1 MNDNYLWD
9 RTGEPDPQLQELEET
24 LASLRYQ
31 SRPLPIPANLIIAR
45 QWRFNSMAIAAAVA
59 LLVIAGGVMRKMSR
73 RQIANTPPSV
83 REAVNGPQVAP
94 ASLPARSPTILPE
107 VRRSVPR
114 ERPQRSLLAANRRRS
129 RKSEPDVPVLTAQE
143 LAEKEQVL
151 LALRMVSAKLNFAQ
165 RKVQG
170 LPVVNTIRNQHKI
183 G

>member
-31 SRPLPIPANLIIAR
+31 SRPLPIPANLKIAR

-94 ASLPARSPTILPE
+94 ASLPAGSAVTPTIPPE

-114 ERPQRSLLAANRRRS
+114 ERPQRSLLAANRRRG
-129 RKSEPDVPVLTAQE
+129 RQPEPDVPVLTAQE
-143 LAEKEQVL
+143 
-151 LALRMVSAKLNFAQ
+151 
-165 RKVQG
+165 
-170 LPVVNTIRNQHKI
+170 
-183 G
+183 